1 MSGNQERLLSTFSRL
16 RFDRTGRGGGPQVHW
31 NVNFGLKWLWLK
43 AVQTQHRRYTV
54 VRLRFKFQRLL
65 CCCLFFFSF
74 LFLCILQG
82 TKTFTVNVYLKC
94 ELSIPHTSW
103 TCYLISGIVRVRYG
117 SNVFACILLNHP
129 YHYLQLTSLTAIFSL
144 HICTSLS
151 QPPVSLEFYF
161 LDLCSSWECKK
172 KKNK

>member
-1 MSGNQERLLSTFSRL
+1 MAARSPEYFLCVSHRECVNFIITKSKHRKGNFISACCQCLCFEAEYVKGLGAEHNWFRSRVYLKMSGNQERLLSTFSRL

-74 LFLCILQG
+74 LFFC
-82 TKTFTVNVYLKC
+82 
-94 ELSIPHTSW
+94 
-103 TCYLISGIVRVRYG
+103 
-117 SNVFACILLNHP
+117 VFSKEQKHLL
-129 YHYLQLTSLTAIFSL
+129 
-144 HICTSLS
+144 
-151 QPPVSLEFYF
+151 
-161 LDLCSSWECKK
+161 
-172 KKNK
+172 